1 MNLKDI
7 IDKGSC
13 PIINSIIFANGDLY
27 VLNDFSMNI
36 RVLCKSSIDSYFDFN
51 SIDTVSSFDI
61 FCSCETDLYKVYGG
75 DGSYGSDGI
84 IYVIDKKTNLPVW
97 FLFLDGINPIEKIKI
112 IDGVIYAYNN
122 NNGYLLIS
130 IATPLN
136 NIKIIEEYNSIGNNH
151 LNC

>member
-1 MNLKDI
+1 MYEGFLNGQCIENELWNENPVVIHNIPD
-7 IDKGSC
+7 SC
-13 PIINSIIFANGDLY
+13 CAVIRELCWLIAANEAY
-27 VLNDFSMNI
+27 N
-36 RVLCKSSIDSYFDFN
+36 R
-51 SIDTVSSFDI
+51 DTVSSFDI
-61 FCSCETDLYKVYGG
+61 FCSCETDLYKAYGG

-97 FLFLDGINPIEKIKI
+97 FLFLDSINPIEKIKI

-122 NNGYLLIS
+122 NGYLLIS

-136 NIKIIEEYNSIGNNH
+136 NIKFIEKYNSIGNNH